1 MKVLLFLIAM
11 LSLMARSTA
20 ACSIASTQAASPAAP
35 SCFQFQPAISGSC
48 QLAGIEAIKNRDY
61 KEAALANLAFEYA
74 LAGES
79 VQALDL
85 SDRLRADQRI
95 KSLSVI
101 VGTVERLQERS
112 PAQSVAILTRVSQ
125 VADSLKTPAV
135 KANLFTEIVQAWI
148 RLARKDEALKMLPE
162 LLSTVQSIEDAEE
175 REKQFAMVAV
185 LYAKAGRFD
194 QALKLADR

>member
-148 RLARKDEALKMLPE
+148 RL
-162 LLSTVQSIEDAEE
+162 EDAS
-175 REKQFAMVAV
+175 
-185 LYAKAGRFD
+185 
-194 QALKLADR
+194 